1 MILPVRI
8 SVVLLLCMFHLLLA
22 AQTVIIDGHLKY
34 KETDIVRLKDYTAEL
49 RSDDSILL
57 EKVKVNSAGAFT
69 FQLHFAHD
77 YRISVNSK
85 DKSIW
90 QLLVHNKME
99 YGQVHY
105 PVEIEIPGEQK
116 EKDTYEVTVNE
127 EGNKVFL
134 KNGKPITETTFRFE
148 TGRRD
153 STEIIK
159 KTISE

>member
-1 MILPVRI
+1 MILHVRI
-8 SVVLLLCMFHLLLA
+8 SVAVLAWVLYMQA
-22 AQTVIIDGHLKY
+22 KAQTVIIDGRLKY
-34 KETDIVRLKDYTAEL
+34 TETDMVRLKDYTAEL
-49 RSDDSILL
+49 RSDDSTLL
-57 EKVKVNSAGAFT
+57 EKVKINSAGTFT
-69 FQLHFAHD
+69 FQLQFAHD

-85 DKSIW
+85 NKTVW

-105 PVEIEIPGEQK
+105 PVEIEIAGEQK
-116 EKDTYEVTVNE
+116 EKDTYKVTLNE
-127 EGNKVFL
+127 EGNKVYL

-159 KTISE
+159 KTITE

>member
-8 SVVLLLCMFHLLLA
+8 SVVLLLCMLHLLLP
-22 AQTVIIDGHLKY
+22 AQTVIIDGRLKY
-34 KETDIVRLKDYTAEL
+34 KETDMVRLKDYTAEL